1 MTHETRDVMSPQS
14 LYEREKQARL
24 EAETL
29 LEAKKRELSE
39 MNNRLMA
46 EAEAVR
52 AALAD
57 TEAARLRESVVLKE
71 RSIMSEA
78 LKALTG
84 KSGADE
90 AMQSLLTVL
99 KREIGGRDCF
109 FVQAE
114 GDHTVIAASAD
125 MAHVGHALPLPA
137 SMIDRPRRMARLTSL
152 LAGYSWPGGTDVL
165 ASALIVPLE
174 IGNEKAGAFV
184 LACLRTACYS
194 ASDLRTLEQVA
205 RLASQALLALREA
218 RRNALLVALV
228 EGKSLDTSEAVL
240 DAPLEAVHR
249 AFSRLTDMQGQV
261 VGILDDLLGASLQ
274 DADAAIDTAL
284 ARMGELTESDRV
296 YVYRL
301 RPSGDFIDNTH
312 IWCAPDVA
320 PALDIPKVY
329 PASMFDNV
337 RASFDAGTE
346 VLISDVSAMPDDAP
360 EKKLFVEHGVRS
372 HLTVPM
378 VENGELRALVS
389 FDSIRNQRTYLPG
402 EVHLIRSVAKV
413 ILSVLSRRDA
423 EEKLVA
429 ANAEALSQ
437 QKRLKAVLSAMPDL
451 IVEMDREGRLVSL
464 HSANI
469 IVPDAAFQAAFNRTP
484 EERMPPEQA
493 KALRDLMAELDA
505 GAQVVSHTFEMSIT
519 APTRQWWQMTAS
531 AIGDQ
536 GYVLALR
543 DITEAREKSLEIER
557 LSEIARRTTNLV
569 VLTDA
574 QRRIEWVNDAFV
586 NTTGWALEDVK
597 GKKPGEF
604 LQSEGTDPAT
614 VMAIRDALDNEKPV
628 QVEILNRSR
637 TGREFWLSL
646 DIQPLHDSKGELEG
660 FLALEVDITD
670 KRKQA
675 ETLRRAAA
683 EAALARANLENAV
696 EALRDG
702 FVLYDAD
709 DCLVICNS
717 RFREIYELSAPA
729 LVTGSSFESFVR
741 YGLEAGQYLSA
752 IGREEE
758 FLAERLRQHAEPD
771 REFEQ
776 KLRDGR
782 WLRVFEKSIPDGGRV
797 ELRVDITELKL
808 AERRALADKTAAM
821 AASRDG
827 IAITDDQGRFNYTNR
842 AHLEM
847 FGYTSEK
854 ELIGQRW
861 SMLYGLGEAEWMEAT
876 VMPAVMRD
884 GGWSGEIVGLG
895 KNGEP
900 VYQDVSLTL
909 KDDGGLLCITR
920 DISARHRE
928 RAERDRLLNELQL
941 AQRREIIGQIAAG
954 LAHDFNNLLAII
966 SGGASL
972 IVEEAED
979 RGAEAVGASRILAA
993 SDQAAGLVK
1002 RLLTLG
1008 ARQSSRIDL
1017 DMRRPVQEAAELVRS
1032 SLRAPMRLALSLPD
1046 TPVDAQA
1053 DPTDVL
1059 QLLLNLAIN
1068 ARDAMATQPGT
1079 ISIRLETPDGPAP
1092 TEPIVVGRIN
1102 PARRYARL
1110 TVEDN
1115 GPGMPPEVASKI
1127 LTPYYSTK
1135 GEMGTGLGLAVVSS
1149 VIEGNGGAMSLT
1161 TEPGKGTRFDVYW
1174 PVGSV
1179 QQTAAAPVPNDEL
1192 TGRLDGR
1199 MILVVDDQPEV
1210 LDVITAYL
1218 EAAGAEVA
1226 AATDPADVLD
1236 ALRDDPGHWDLLVTD
1251 FDMPDMDGAD
1261 LADAAKNI
1269 VPGLPI
1275 ILVTALAREAGRTG
1289 PLFAAVLSKPID
1301 RKSLVLQCEMSLLLS
1316 EGDRKE

>member
-1 MTHETRDVMSPQS
+1 MIPHS
-14 LYEREKQARL
+14 LYEREKQVRL
-24 EAETL
+24 EAEAL
-29 LEAKKRELSE
+29 LEAKKQEISE
-39 MNNRLMA
+39 MNHRLMA
-46 EAEAVR
+46 EAESVR

-57 TEAARLRESVVLKE
+57 TEAARLRESAVLKE
-71 RSIMSEA
+71 RSILSEA

-90 AMQSLLTVL
+90 AMQCLLTVL
-99 KREIGGRDCF
+99 RREIGGRDCF

-125 MAHVGHALPLPA
+125 SAHVGHALPLPA
-137 SMIDRPRRMARLTSL
+137 AMIDRPRRMARITSL
-152 LAGYSWPGGTDVL
+152 LAGYSWPGGTECL
-165 ASALIVPLE
+165 ASMLIVPLE

-184 LACLRTACYS
+184 LACLQSACYS
-194 ASDLRTLEQVA
+194 AGDLRTLEQVA
-205 RLASQALLALREA
+205 RLAAQALLALREA

-228 EGKSLDTSEAVL
+228 EGKSLETSEAVL

-261 VGILDDLLGASLQ
+261 VGILDNLLGASLQ

-301 RPSGDFIDNTH
+301 RSSGDFIDNTH
-312 IWCAPDVA
+312 LWCAPDVA
-320 PALDIPKVY
+320 PALEIPKEY
-329 PASMFDNV
+329 PAHMFDNV
-337 RASFDAGTE
+337 RASFDAGKE

-360 EKKLFVEHGVRS
+360 EKQLLRDHGVRS

-378 VENGELRALVS
+378 VENGALRALVS
-389 FDSIRNQRTYLPG
+389 FDSIRTQRNYLPG

-413 ILSVLSRRDA
+413 ILSVLARRDA
-423 EEKLVA
+423 EEKLVQ

-451 IVEMDREGRLVSL
+451 IVELDRDGRLVSL
-464 HSANI
+464 HSASVV
-469 IVPDAAFQAAFNRTP
+469 VPDGVFEAAFNRTP
-484 EERMPPEQA
+484 EERLSPEYA
-493 KALRDLMAELDA
+493 KGLRDLMAELDA
-505 GAQVVSHTFEMSIT
+505 GAQVVRSTFEMSIT

-536 GYVLALR
+536 GYVLAMR

-574 QRRIEWVNDAFV
+574 ERRIEWVNDAFV
-586 NTTGWALEDVK
+586 DTTGWTLEDVK

-604 LQSEGTDPAT
+604 LQSEGTDPQT
-614 VMAIRDALDNEKPV
+614 VTAIRDALDNEKAV

-637 TGREFWLSL
+637 TGREYWLSL
-646 DIQPLHDSKGELEG
+646 DIHPLHDAAGELEG

-675 ETLRRAAA
+675 ESLRRAAA
-683 EAALARANLENAV
+683 EAALARANLEKAV
-696 EALRDG
+696 EALQDG

-717 RFREIYELSAPA
+717 RFREIYALSEPA
-729 LVTGSSFESFVR
+729 LVTGASFESIVR
-741 YGLEAGQYLSA
+741 YGLAVGEYPSA

-758 FLAERLRQHAEPD
+758 FLAERLRQHAQPD
-771 REFEQ
+771 RETEQ
-776 KLRDGR
+776 KLSDGT
-782 WLRVFEKSIPDGGRV
+782 WLRVFEKSMPDGGRV

-808 AERRALADKTAAM
+808 AERRALADKAAAM

-827 IAITDDQGRFNYTNR
+827 IAITDHKGLFNYTNR

-847 FGYTSEK
+847 FGYASEK
-854 ELIGQRW
+854 ELLGQSW
-861 SMLYGLGEAEWMEAT
+861 SMLYGPEEAEWMEAN

-884 GGWSGEIVGLG
+884 GGWSGEIVGLAKYG
-895 KNGEP
+895 AP

-920 DISARHRE
+920 DISVRNRE

-972 IVEEAED
+972 IVEQAED

-1008 ARQSSRIDL
+1008 ARQSARIDL

-1032 SLRAPMRLALSLPD
+1032 SLRVPMRLALNLPD

-1068 ARDAMATQPGT
+1068 ARDAMASQSGT
-1079 ISIRLETPDGPAP
+1079 ISIRLVAAEEPAP
-1092 TEPIVVGRIN
+1092 TDPIVVGRIN

-1115 GPGMPPEVASKI
+1115 GPGMPPEVAAKI

-1149 VIEGNGGAMSLT
+1149 VIEDNGGAMSLT

-1174 PVGSV
+1174 PVSAG
-1179 QQTAAAPVPNDEL
+1179 QEAAVASVPNDEL

-1226 AATDPADVLD
+1226 ATTYPADVLE
-1236 ALRDDPGHWDLLVTD
+1236 ALRDDPTHWDLLVTD

-1261 LADAAKNI
+1261 LAEAAKNI
-1269 VPGLPI
+1269 VPDLPI

-1289 PLFAAVLSKPID
+1289 PLFTGVLSKPID
-1301 RKSLVLQCEMSLLLS
+1301 RKSLVLQCEMSLLRS
-1316 EGDRKE
+1316 ESDQKD